1 MQITEMEA
9 AAQIGVEMK
18 NLCKATM
25 YRMVKSTG
33 MRVAVGL
40 TAVAAV
46 LYYSCAFM
54 IAEGKIDISQAGS
67 ITGLGDAMM
76 LWLFGA
82 LAVSL
87 LIGSDFEHKTIHGA
101 IRFGRRKMVLN
112 YMLAY
117 LVLVTVLVLPYT
129 IGSLVCVCSGA
140 DFTGA
145 EGTVISLY
153 LGNVFAYE
161 EGMAGKLVLSY
172 LAGLAVYIGQL
183 SICVPVA
190 VKVKK
195 PVVVTAFGFFFG
207 MIAALISTLASKV
220 ELLDNI
226 YQLTPYRYG
235 MAQTGVGA
243 ETGDMWMGIAVS
255 LVFTALMGVVS
266 WLVLKKADIK

>member
-1 MQITEMEA
+1 
-9 AAQIGVEMK
+9 MK
-18 NLCKATM
+18 YLFKATM
-25 YRMVKSTG
+25 YRMIKSTG
-33 MRVAVGL
+33 MRVAAGL
-40 TAVAAV
+40 TAIAAV
-46 LYYSCAFM
+46 LYYVCAFM
-54 IAEGKIDISQAGS
+54 VAEGKIDTAQAGS
-67 ITGLGDAMM
+67 ITGLGDAMI

-87 LIGSDFEHKTIHGA
+87 LIGSDFEHKTVHGA
-101 IRFGRRKMVLN
+101 IRFGRGTMIVN
-112 YMLAY
+112 YMLAF
-117 LVLVTVLVLPYT
+117 LVVVTVLVLPYT
-129 IGSLVCVCSGA
+129 IGSLVCVLSGV
-140 DFTGA
+140 DFHGA
-145 EGTVISLY
+145 EGTIISLY
-153 LGNVFAYE
+153 MGNVFAYE

-190 VKVKK
+190 IKVKK

-207 MIAALISTLASKV
+207 MITALISTLASKV

-235 MAQTGVGA
+235 LAQTGVGA

-266 WLVLKKADIK
+266 YLVFRKADIK